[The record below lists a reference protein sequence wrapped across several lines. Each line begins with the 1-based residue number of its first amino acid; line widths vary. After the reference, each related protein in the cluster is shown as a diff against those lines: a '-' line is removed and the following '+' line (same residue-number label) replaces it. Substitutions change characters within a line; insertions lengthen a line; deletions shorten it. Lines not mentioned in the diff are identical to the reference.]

1 MALRAGEVELPMGL
15 SVDEITVESD
25 GAGVETDP
33 FSVSFDKPAKARVL
47 VTAASV
53 AKFLNETRPGG
64 LADFAVETSEGLL
77 VVGAT
82 AVVLIP
88 IRAVAHC
95 SLSIREGTFLDVV
108 LKRIDPGAAA
118 GIVEKQLAAINPIL
132 DTSGLP
138 FKIEMQ
144 SVEIADGNI
153 VVEGTASN

>member
-1 MALRAGEVELPMGL
+1 M
-15 SVDEITVESD
+15 
-25 GAGVETDP
+25 
-33 FSVSFDKPAKARVL
+33 
-47 VTAASV
+47 
-53 AKFLNETRPGG
+53 
-64 LADFAVETSEGLL
+64 
-77 VVGAT
+77 
-82 AVVLIP
+82 LIP